1 MKKLHLL
8 FGVLIFIGCL
18 QAHAEKSRVAMEKW
32 QTGNV
37 DGSTTVRRSPMRIPI
52 NVYYDDELRQ
62 IEISGSVDIDVQI
75 FLCDENGNI
84 IAYSSITNTNG
95 TKSASRKIQ
104 ITDEMISNSN
114 GYVKVD

>member
-18 QAHAEKSRVAMEKW
+18 QAHAKKSRVAMEKW

-52 NVYYDDELRQ
+52 NVYYDDELRHA
-62 IEISGSVDIDVQI
+62 DVQESDA
-75 FLCDENGNI
+75 FLTLTPI
-84 IAYSSITNTNG
+84 NG